1 MKTYLTAAVAAAT
14 SVVVKLDT
22 VDLIQT
28 KGATAAADTEA
39 ADQTN
44 WAVVDWTPAVTTGAV
59 AALKGKYAVML
70 AGTDT
75 VTIAHAHPTTGV
87 NTAITGGSIT
97 LNANPTLA
105 AAQILS
111 DANGYVAN
119 AASVGVTLN
128 AYVGGSSTLN
138 VTFLANNASNTNE
151 LGLGTDAANGS
162 NTSIS
167 NTDVVGITI
176 AGITVTGTA
185 NATSLA
191 PNIIAA
197 RIAALWAGYSD
208 LATATGYTVT
218 QGASAASDVLLIA
231 GDPDGG
237 SRFDGGAV
245 AIVVGTGVDTS
256 SDPVVGYKI
265 GDLKATGDNVTASKM
280 VIITAESVNSG
291 VDYNTIQA
299 GGVTFT
305 SASFQA
311 VAMSVTSTY
320 TAGQSFNVYKGDA
333 FSDVTNVVDT
343 DPGTST
349 TATVRDYLA
358 WVA

>member
-1 MKTYLTAAVAAAT
+1 VVTG
-14 SVVVKLDT
+14 SVS
-22 VDLIQT
+22 
-28 KGATAAADTEA
+28 AS
-39 ADQTN
+39 
-44 WAVVDWTPAVTTGAV
+44 
-59 AALKGKYAVML
+59 KGKYALML

-87 NTAITGGSIT
+87 NTAITAGSIT

-119 AASVGVTLN
+119 AASVGVKLN
-128 AYVGGSSTLN
+128 AYVGGSSTLD
-138 VTFLANNASNTNE
+138 VTFLSNNASNTNE

-162 NTSIS
+162 NTSVQ

-185 NATSLA
+185 AATSLA

-197 RIAALWAGYSD
+197 RIAALWAAYTD

-218 QGASAASDVLLIA
+218 QGAGTSSDVLTVA

-256 SDPVVGYKI
+256 IDPVVGYKI
-265 GDLKATGDNVTASKM
+265 GDLKALGDNVTASTRVM
-280 VIITAESVNSG
+280 ITVESLNDG

-299 GGVTFT
+299 GG
-305 SASFQA
+305 
-311 VAMSVTSTY
+311 
-320 TAGQSFNVYKGDA
+320 
-333 FSDVTNVVDT
+333 
-343 DPGTST
+343 
-349 TATVRDYLA
+349 
-358 WVA
+358 